1 MADLVISTV
10 MGRYGFTDLFIYP
23 NILLR
28 DRPEVFTFNSKKNVF
43 IVESGSGGIMGH
55 AHELVQVDNVDK
67 KVSGAVVYFT
77 VAKEYMHSHPDDTTV
92 YYIAKVD
99 GQFQIFD
106 LATQT
111 VVTKTGWGGGHYHG
125 LKIREV
131 IALHK

>member
-1 MADLVISTV
+1 MTDLVISALIGKV
-10 MGRYGFTDLFIYP
+10 GLIDSFVYP
-23 NILLR
+23 YLLMR

-55 AHELVQVDNVDK
+55 AHELVQVNTVDK
-67 KVSGAVVYFT
+67 KVKGAVVYFT
-77 VAKEYMHSHPDDTTV
+77 VAKEYMHSHPDNTTV

-131 IALHK
+131 VPIGK

>member
-1 MADLVISTV
+1 MADLVISV
-10 MGRYGFTDLFIYP
+10 LMGRYRATDLFVYP
-23 NILLR
+23 NILMR

-67 KVSGAVVYFT
+67 KVKGAAVYFT
-77 VAKEYMHSHPDDTTV
+77 VAKEYMHSHPDNTAI

-99 GQFQIFD
+99 GEFQIFD

-111 VVTKTGWGGGHYHG
+111 VVTKTGWGAGHYHG